1 MKGHKRGT
9 EMIEFR
15 KLKSVLAISVV
26 AFGALSTAALARDL
40 RIATEGTY
48 APWSFVDEQGKLTGW
63 DVDIANALCEEMK
76 VKCEVVAQEWDGIIP
91 GLNAKKYDM
100 IVASMTV
107 TEKRK
112 QQVAFS
118 KKYKNTTSQ
127 FVAEKGTYPDTSPE
141 ALKGKRIG
149 VQRGSSQDGF
159 LTDTYKD
166 SEIVRYD
173 KTTDPEMDLMAG
185 RIDLMIANRVTSL
198 VNFLT
203 RPEAANYELVGQ
215 EYSGGV
221 LGEGNAIALRKDDT
235 ELLAQVNSALDAIMA
250 NGTYDKITS
259 KYFKFKLM

>member
-1 MKGHKRGT
+1 MMK
-9 EMIEFR
+9 FR
-15 KLKSVLAISVV
+15 KIKSVLAISVV
-26 AFGALSTAALARDL
+26 ALGALSTTVMARDL

-48 APWSFVDEQGKLTGW
+48 APWSFVDAQGKLTGW

-76 VKCEVVAQEWDGIIP
+76 VKCEIVAQEWDGIIP

-127 FVAEKGTYPDTSPE
+127 FVAAKGTYPDTSPA
-141 ALKGKRIG
+141 ALAGKRLG
-149 VQRGSSQDGF
+149 VQRGSSQDTF
-159 LTDTYKD
+159 LTDNYKD

-173 KTTDPEMDLMAG
+173 KTTDPEMDLIAG
-185 RIDLMIANRVTSL
+185 RVDLMIANRVTSM
-198 VNFLT
+198 VGFLAT
-203 RPEAANYELVGQ
+203 PEAANFGLVGQ

-235 ELLAQVNSALDAIMA
+235 ELLNRVNSALDAIFA
-250 NGTYDKITS
+250 NGKYDQITS